1 MDLLEQWTLV
11 ALTSQAQPP
20 ALTRMIRETDH
31 SEAERRGI
39 YQCGHTEKSTQRG
52 PVTPKSISR
61 VLAWGLGLNTGQRVR
76 S

>member
-1 MDLLEQWTLV
+1 M

-20 ALTRMIRETDH
+20 ALKRTIRETDH
-31 SEAERRGI
+31 SEAERREI
-39 YQCGHTEKSTQRG
+39 YQCGHTEKSKQRG